1 MKKLLS
7 LRVPYRCPMFS
18 CMDYVSC
25 FWTPSPK
32 ELLIS
37 FISRRQ
43 TCKGDGEAN
52 SPAWPKPRW
61 NEKRPEFVPSQFMY
75 WPRAKVLPFEAV
87 WVLDCENDNFCFKM
101 LYFSLWPHLPVWW
114 GQEPHSVLLITYH
127 QNASQCSHKSVSN
140 ASKNSSSETSRT
152 SFAWPLLGLKP
163 HSLLRSHSYST
174 LETHVVDLW
183 KSTLTC
189 LSSRVTPLRLL

>member
-1 MKKLLS
+1 
-7 LRVPYRCPMFS
+7 MFF
-18 CMDYVSC
+18 CIDYVSC

-43 TCKGDGEAN
+43 TRGMVGRIRLRGRNRGGMKKG
-52 SPAWPKPRW
+52 
-61 NEKRPEFVPSQFMY
+61 PEFVPSQFMY
-75 WPRAKVLPFEAV
+75 WPRAKVFPFEAV

-114 GQEPHSVLLITYH
+114 GQEPHSVLLITYDH
-127 QNASQCSHKSVSN
+127 QNVSQCSHKSASN
-140 ASKNSSSETSRT
+140 ASENSSSETSRT

-163 HSLLRSHSYST
+163 YSLLRSHGYFT
-174 LETHVVDLW
+174 LETHVIDLW